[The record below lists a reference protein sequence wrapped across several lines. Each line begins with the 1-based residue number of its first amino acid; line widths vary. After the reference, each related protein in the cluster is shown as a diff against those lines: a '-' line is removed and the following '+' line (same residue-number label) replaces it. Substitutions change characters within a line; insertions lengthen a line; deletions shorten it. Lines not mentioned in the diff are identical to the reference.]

1 MRHISTRRVGAAF
14 AAVLTAATLS
24 LVAPPAPADAAD
36 ACTSE
41 VQPTDPLLGL
51 PTGTACDDTVPPTT
65 TLGAVTPAM
74 SGGWLASTAVT
85 IAFTGAHTD
94 AGPGGDT
101 DPISYQ
107 CQFFNSAIA
116 PTAWQACTSPVTY
129 DRLEERSATPYT
141 FRVRAIDTPDSAH
154 DITTDPFFAAPA
166 DLPDIDQTPAELV
179 FRADATAPSTFG
191 LLRTNYYD
199 QDRQDA
205 PMVTAPKVQIRLQS
219 NEGGPVEVPTY
230 RCRLDDRSVPC
241 NDGLTALRGLGA
253 GMHDFTA
260 AAVDPAGNVDPTP
273 FAQRFFVPRNLTAD
287 DAASSSRG
295 DWRRVRSAGSF
306 AGDYLQATAY
316 GATLSFPVRN
326 IRAIRL
332 LAPAGPRLGKVDIR
346 VGQGAWMRVSLASKD
361 AQRLKI
367 YQVRDELSGL
377 LAGPLQ
383 IRVASRNRVVRVDA
397 VMAR

>member
-1 MRHISTRRVGAAF
+1 MRHLSTRRVAAAF
-14 AAVLTAATLS
+14 AAVLAAATLP
-24 LVAPPAPADAAD
+24 LVAPPAQADAAD
-36 ACTSE
+36 PCTSE
-41 VQPTDPLLGL
+41 VQPTDPVFGL
-51 PTGTACDDTVPPTT
+51 PTGAACDDTVPPAT
-65 TLGAVTPAM
+65 TLGAATPAVTR
-74 SGGWLASTAVT
+74 GWVASTAVT

-101 DPISYQ
+101 DPIDYQ

-116 PTAWQACTSPVTY
+116 PTRWDACTSPVSY
-129 DRLEERSATPYT
+129 DKLEERSATPYT
-141 FRVRAIDTPDSAH
+141 FRVRAVDRPDNAH

-166 DLPDIDQTPAELV
+166 DLPDVDQTPAELV

-191 LLRTNYYD
+191 FLRTNYYD

-205 PMVTAPKVQIRLQS
+205 PMVTTPKVQIRLQS
-219 NEGGPVEVPTY
+219 NEGGPDEVPTY
-230 RCRLDDRSVPC
+230 RCRLDDRTVAC
-241 NDGLTALRGLGA
+241 TDGLTTLRRLAA
-253 GMHDFTA
+253 GMHRFTA
-260 AAVDPAGNVDPTP
+260 ASVDPAGNVDPTP
-273 FAQRFFVPRNLTAD
+273 FAQQFFVPRNLTTD
-287 DAASSSRG
+287 DATPSSSG
-295 DWRRVRSAGSF
+295 DWRRVRSAGAF

-316 GATLSFPVRN
+316 GATLSLPVRN

-332 LAPAGPRLGKVDIR
+332 LAPAGPKLGKVDIR
-346 VGQGAWMRVSLASKD
+346 VGQGAWTRVDLASQD

-383 IRVASRNRVVRVDA
+383 IRVASRDRLVRVDA